1 VHCIAFVKAFL
12 AAELYGKPR
21 RGGACNDQSLGFPR
35 RVDDPES
42 QTQTNQLT
50 RLPAPSVGLCRPA
63 FPPSSSWPMIM
74 TMQWLTGSGKAAA
87 NLAGRNGDHV
97 VSGLSGR
104 DRGERRD
111 RGRKS
116 KQASRSTSRGQIRRA
131 RSIDNPTF
139 LPSWSSPL
147 PRFLRKP
154 NLLPCPVAVLVP
166 RTEDCALGRNY
177 TSPSSSNRFFARGI
191 DLFCYFSR
199 TSDRG
204 GFLPL
209 VFASSNRQ
217 RLWYYRQPEPSP
229 HPALPI

>member
-1 VHCIAFVKAFL
+1 METIVCIAL
-12 AAELYGKPR
+12 RLSRLSWLLNSMGNPGG
-21 RGGACNDQSLGFPR
+21 GGACNDQSLGFPR

-111 RGRKS
+111 RGRK
-116 KQASRSTSRGQIRRA
+116 KQTGKHKHKQRA
-131 RSIDNPTF
+131 DQK
-139 LPSWSSPL
+139 SP
-147 PRFLRKP
+147 F
-154 NLLPCPVAVLVP
+154 
-166 RTEDCALGRNY
+166 
-177 TSPSSSNRFFARGI
+177 NR
-191 DLFCYFSR
+191 
-199 TSDRG
+199 
-204 GFLPL
+204 
-209 VFASSNRQ
+209 
-217 RLWYYRQPEPSP
+217 
-229 HPALPI
+229 